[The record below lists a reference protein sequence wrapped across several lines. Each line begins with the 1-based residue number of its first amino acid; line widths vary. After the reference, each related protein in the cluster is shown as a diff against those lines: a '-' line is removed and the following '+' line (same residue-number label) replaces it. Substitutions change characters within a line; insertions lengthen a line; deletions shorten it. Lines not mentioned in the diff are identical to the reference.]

1 MIVSYRVRLGLW
13 EQRSASPQLGVW
25 VRLSGWLSDL
35 TSVSFR
41 AFRFA
46 KRWLVRDGQSG
57 SGGKTQVKSVL
68 HPGARDHFRRGPRA
82 ESLSKSEPA
91 PNDDA
96 DSTSQG
102 LLLGMRHYL
111 RLYQDQRRLS
121 YLRDAPP
128 ILFRLAEKECA
139 APGGRKRHWGAKR
152 HVVPYLLMIRGF
164 QQETAGK
171 TFSRSV
177 GRGPS
182 SS

>member
-1 MIVSYRVRLGLW
+1 MNPPFLFLVRQKEKRAVHGPKEKALGPNPSLSVRFGQNGGRASRCPRKLIVSYRVRLGLW

-102 LLLGMRHYL
+102 LLLGPL
-111 RLYQDQRRLS
+111 V
-121 YLRDAPP
+121 
-128 ILFRLAEKECA
+128 LA
-139 APGGRKRHWGAKR
+139 
-152 HVVPYLLMIRGF
+152 
-164 QQETAGK
+164 QT
-171 TFSRSV
+171 
-177 GRGPS
+177 
-182 SS
+182 

>member
-1 MIVSYRVRLGLW
+1 MNPPFSFRLRRKENGPFTVQKKRRCGPNPSLSVRFGQNGGRASRCPRKLIVSYRVRLGLW

-25 VRLSGWLSDL
+25 VRLSEWLSDL

-68 HPGARDHFRRGPRA
+68 HLGARDHFRRGPRA

-102 LLLGMRHYL
+102 LLLGPL
-111 RLYQDQRRLS
+111 V
-121 YLRDAPP
+121 
-128 ILFRLAEKECA
+128 LA
-139 APGGRKRHWGAKR
+139 
-152 HVVPYLLMIRGF
+152 
-164 QQETAGK
+164 QT
-171 TFSRSV
+171 
-177 GRGPS
+177 
-182 SS
+182 